1 MEDSDWFE
9 PGHEDRVVVVHAN
22 FDGTRFLTGS
32 LDHRIKVWNVNPK
45 TRERSLLDTFT
56 AHDAWII
63 DAKFTDPSIGSYIG
77 TIGGDLCFKLWEEDK
92 TQAPNSGRRFKNV
105 LTIPSTPRVVFTSLD
120 FKTVDQVY
128 IYLALIDKQG
138 LLSVYEP
145 ADPDNLTEWN
155 LLDQF
160 HVYAPVPNRGDET
173 SFRLCFDKN
182 ATPLAYMNSL
192 SDDSKQLGLL
202 VSGMNEVKIYHSV
215 ADTGDADS
223 APARAIENG
232 ASHRLSFHEAFR
244 FPTHSEM
251 IRSIDW
257 APCNT
262 RGTERI
268 ASGCRD
274 GTIRIFELAAN
285 PASSLT
291 SAITG
296 RATSNTSTA
305 KTPRR
310 AKSNLFPWTYQL
322 EHSTAVSA
330 HGECWSVHWDRQ
342 GNTLLTGGNDGIT
355 RLWKKSIEDGEC
367 NRCGR
372 RQQADDKEGDE
383 IPPPGA
389 HDADLLGD
397 LGAVRG
403 LRERHVLQHGH
414 EPGLGRPTIQRYKEA
429 AKSNEDEGGACS
441 AIAGVALV
449 DEQGEFDGSVNHEN
463 GHEDVQGRGW
473 ER

>member
-1 MEDSDWFE
+1 MKLDEARMQDSDWFE
-9 PGHEDRVVVVHAN
+9 PGHEDRVVVVDAN

-32 LDHRIKVWNVNPK
+32 LDHRIKVWTLNPK
-45 TRERSLLDTFT
+45 TKERSLLDTFT

-63 DAKFTDPSIGSYIG
+63 DAKFTDPSIGSFIG

-145 ADPDNLTEWN
+145 ADPDNLTEWT
-155 LLDQF
+155 LLDQL

-182 ATPLAYMNSL
+182 STPLAYMNSV

-223 APARAIENG
+223 AAALPRAAAIESG

-244 FPTHSEM
+244 FPTHSDM

-257 APCNT
+257 APCNS

-274 GTIRIFELAAN
+274 GTIRIFELATN
-285 PASSLT
+285 PAAAEDSSRATPLLSARQGGERGSSTNTAGSSRPPQQSSLT

-296 RATSNTSTA
+296 RATNNASTA

-310 AKSNLFPWTYQL
+310 AKSNLFSWTYQL

-342 GNTLLTGGNDGIT
+342 GNTLMTGGNDGIT
-355 RLWKKSIEDGEC
+355 RLWKKSIEDGEWLVFAEHRAL
-367 NRCGR
+367 N
-372 RQQADDKEGDE
+372 
-383 IPPPGA
+383 
-389 HDADLLGD
+389 
-397 LGAVRG
+397 
-403 LRERHVLQHGH
+403 
-414 EPGLGRPTIQRYKEA
+414 
-429 AKSNEDEGGACS
+429 SEDE
-441 AIAGVALV
+441 
-449 DEQGEFDGSVNHEN
+449 
-463 GHEDVQGRGW
+463 
-473 ER
+473 